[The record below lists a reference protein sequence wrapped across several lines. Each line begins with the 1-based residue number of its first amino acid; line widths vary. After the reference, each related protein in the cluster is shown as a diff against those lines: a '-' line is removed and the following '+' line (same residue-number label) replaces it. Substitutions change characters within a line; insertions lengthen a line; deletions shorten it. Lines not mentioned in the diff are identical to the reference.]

1 MIPIRFPRNPLRVI
15 SIFCYL
21 ITIPLIRLP
30 FWLIYY
36 SWRPNRPRKNWT
48 LSRTINAQVLRK
60 LTRLPFKLGVVLGQD
75 LSLEVPQE
83 ELESVNARFVWV
95 PELGEEDIVG
105 VVAEHANR
113 AGVKSIAI
121 PAYWMLKEGTKW
133 SLEYDKAG
141 EGEKVMLY
149 IHGGG
154 FVVRFFP
161 PLFPV
166 FAPTLISDWIRTSIS
181 PGVIASQGITQVFH
195 VSLQSIVGRLPAE
208 RGASHFRP

>member
-75 LSLEVPQE
+75 PSLEVPQE

-149 IHGGG
+149 I
-154 FVVRFFP
+154 
-161 PLFPV
+161 
-166 FAPTLISDWIRTSIS
+166 
-181 PGVIASQGITQVFH
+181 
-195 VSLQSIVGRLPAE
+195 
-208 RGASHFRP
+208 

>member
-15 SIFCYL
+15 FILCYL
-21 ITIPLIRLP
+21 ITIPFIRLP

-36 SWRPNRPRKNWT
+36 SWRSNRPRKSWT
-48 LSRTINAQVLRK
+48 LGRTINAQILRRFTK
-60 LTRLPFKLGVVLGQD
+60 LTMKYGVVDGYD

-83 ELESVNARFVWV
+83 ELELLNARFVWI

-113 AGVKSIAI
+113 TGVKSIPI

-133 SLEYDKAG
+133 SPEYDKAG

-149 IHGGG
+149 FHGGG
-154 FVVRFFP
+154 FVVRFL
-161 PLFPV
+161 LFP
-166 FAPTLISDWIRTSIS
+166 
-181 PGVIASQGITQVFH
+181 
-195 VSLQSIVGRLPAE
+195 SLSL
-208 RGASHFRP
+208 H